1 MRFALSY
8 EEALIVNFL
17 KAFPMASFSPVEI
30 AKKAAGRKAYEENP
44 RWAAA
49 LLPKLRERDVLDM
62 DNDGKYKFVTEQD
75 RAEREKKARK
85 RMDMGR

>member
-8 EEALIVNFL
+8 EETQIVDFL
-17 KAFPMASFSPVEI
+17 KGSPKSSFSAVEI
-30 AKKAAGRKAYEENP
+30 AKKAAGRKAYDENP

-49 LLPKLRERDVLDM
+49 LLPKLRARDVLDM
-62 DNDGKYKFVTEQD
+62 DADGKYRFVTEQE
-75 RAEREKKARK
+75 REAREKKARK